1 MGIHVQQACANG
13 ARKLR
18 GGARRAADEED
29 VALSAFQSFCNG
41 AAAGRFPDLNSRDS
55 LWRVLY
61 TITKRK
67 VNAQN
72 AHEQAQKRDGGR
84 VVNADMEALAD
95 PAPSPELAAMLV
107 DELRCRLDV
116 LRDDALRQ
124 IALLL
129 LEGSSNEEVAAR
141 LGCSVRTVERKRD
154 LIRRAWEREQTP

>member
-1 MGIHVQQACANG
+1 
-13 ARKLR
+13 
-18 GGARRAADEED
+18 
-29 VALSAFQSFCNG
+29 
-41 AAAGRFPDLNSRDS
+41 
-55 LWRVLY
+55 
-61 TITKRK
+61 
-67 VNAQN
+67 
-72 AHEQAQKRDGGR
+72 
-84 VVNADMEALAD
+84 
-95 PAPSPELAAMLV
+95 MLV